1 MPRYRVLRKSYI
13 AGDIREPDEI
23 VAYNGKPGS
32 NLELVTAQALRRRKA
47 VAPPP
52 AEEEEKPGETTE

>member
-23 VAYNGKPGS
+23 VTYDGRPGS
-32 NLELVTAQALRRRKA
+32 NLEPVATPGRRKKVEPPPEEE
-47 VAPPP
+47 VAPQP
-52 AEEEEKPGETTE
+52 TD

>member
-32 NLELVTAQALRRRKA
+32 NLELVGPQAGRRKKA
-47 VAPPP
+47 AAPEAPP
-52 AEEEEKPGETTE
+52 EEKPEETTE